1 MVAIYVMLIK
11 KGLKTLSDV
20 PIIIRNEV
28 EAKLA
33 EVV

>member
-11 KGLKTLSDV
+11 RGLKTLSDV
-20 PIIIRNEV
+20 PITIRNEV

>member
-20 PIIIRNEV
+20 PITIRNEV